1 MQNLIYLIL
10 NEIITMIATFIKHLP
25 WARYY
30 VGNKGNNV
38 FNQHPPEA
46 GVMIILPNK

>member
-1 MQNLIYLIL
+1 MHNLIYLIL
-10 NEIITMIATFIKHLP
+10 NEIIIMIATFIKYLP
-25 WARYY
+25 WTRYC
-30 VGNKGNNV
+30 VGNKRDNI